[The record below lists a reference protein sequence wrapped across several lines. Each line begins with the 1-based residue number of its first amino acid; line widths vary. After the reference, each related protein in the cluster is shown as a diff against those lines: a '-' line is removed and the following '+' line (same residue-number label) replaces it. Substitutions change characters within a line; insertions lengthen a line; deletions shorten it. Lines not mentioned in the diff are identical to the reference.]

1 MKVRLITTTQG
12 YTGTE
17 YADKT
22 LDEIVVGIAR
32 ISSSR
37 ETNDLFQEPEKLL
50 RHCILNGHWS
60 ILTTAN
66 LTFEIETS
74 RAIGRELLRHWSL
87 KPQEISQRY
96 AEIQSFE
103 PVELREQCT
112 NNRQSSTE
120 VVDNPHTNRM
130 VTEHLNSTQSLY
142 GNLLEAGV
150 SRETARMVL
159 PETAQTRIIFN
170 GTLRDW
176 ITTLNQRLHNT
187 AQKEIRLVAQ
197 AIRDE
202 FIKQCPHIS
211 KALYNFEDA
220 EYIHILDRLVL
231 EKYGVYDTIKNNDF
245 KKIKQNTKS

>member
-1 MKVRLITTTQG
+1 MKVRLISKTEG
-12 YTGTE
+12 FAGTE
-17 YADKT
+17 YEGKT

-37 ETNDLFQEPEKLL
+37 ETNDLFQEPDKLL

-103 PVELREQCT
+103 PVELRKQCT

-120 VVDNPHTNRM
+120 VITQPLANALV
-130 VTEHLNSTQSLY
+130 ESHLEDTQNLY
-142 GNLLEAGV
+142 KELLENEI
-150 SRETARMVL
+150 SRETARMIL

-176 ITTLNQRLHNT
+176 ITTLNQRLHQT

-202 FIKQCPHIS
+202 FIKQCPSIS

-220 EYIHILDRLVL
+220 EDIHILDRLVL
-231 EKYGVYDTIKNNDF
+231 EKYGVYNIIKENEF
-245 KKIKQNTKS
+245 KKLKKA

>member
-1 MKVRLITTTQG
+1 MSKVRLITTTQG
-12 YTGTE
+12 YSGTE
-17 YADKT
+17 YANKS

-37 ETNDLFQEPEKLL
+37 EVNDLFKEPDKLL

-60 ILTTAN
+60 VLTTAN

-74 RAIGRELLRHWSL
+74 RAIGRELIRHWSL

-103 PVELREQCT
+103 PIELRKQCK
-112 NNRQSSTE
+112 NNRQSSTDII
-120 VVDNPHTNRM
+120 DNPL
-130 VTEHLNSTQSLY
+130 VTGMADNHLKATQVMY
-142 GNLLEAGV
+142 GALLNEGV
-150 SRETARMVL
+150 SRETARMIL

-202 FIKQCPHIS
+202 FIKQCPLIS
-211 KALYNFEDA
+211 QALYNFEDA
-220 EYIHILDRLVL
+220 EEIHILDRLVL
-231 EKYGVYDTIKNNDF
+231 EKYGVYGIIKENNF
-245 KKIKQNTKS
+245 KKLK